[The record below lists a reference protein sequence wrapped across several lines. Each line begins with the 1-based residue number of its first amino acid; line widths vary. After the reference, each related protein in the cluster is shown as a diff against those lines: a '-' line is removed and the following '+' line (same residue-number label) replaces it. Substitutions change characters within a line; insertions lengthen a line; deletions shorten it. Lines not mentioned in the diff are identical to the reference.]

1 MHPRIFRTSFVVA
14 RNAAAAAIAVAIIAS
29 CNMPKPSA
37 SEDQD
42 SGSGPFATRQQSL
55 EGAGGSEEVI
65 VPMDCLE
72 DGPWYLEASHLYHL
86 TVADTDLEVRA
97 NGITPLTVDK
107 NGNVTSGTG
116 SGSGSM
122 TGTCPGGCTYSST
135 WKFSAKASG
144 TCHDS
149 LMSLEIEEL
158 FGSGAIKG
166 TLTCPDHKPVTRY
179 FGFPAMNHPR
189 RVFILGRQS
198 IKGDDNIL
206 SWGTGGSG
214 SKTWTVSNVP
224 GVPPGPLVVP

>member
-55 EGAGGSEEVI
+55 EGAGGSEEVL

-86 TVADTDLEVRA
+86 TVADTDLKVTA
-97 NGITPLTVDK
+97 NGVTPLTVDK

-122 TGTCPGGCTYSST
+122 EGKSGDCTYLST
-135 WKFSAKASG
+135 WKYSAKASG

-166 TLTCPDHKPVTRY
+166 TLTCPRRDPMTQY

-189 RVFILGRQS
+189 IVFILGRES
-198 IKGDDNIL
+198 IKGGDIIIP
-206 SWGTGGSG
+206 WGTGGSG
-214 SKTWTVSNVP
+214 FKAWTVSNIA